1 MEETQQSTETESLT
15 EKRIQLYKS
24 AISVNAL
31 ITIVSSNSNEKLNA
45 NESETFTLEEYR
57 KIILDFRIQNK
68 DLILARVSTPDPYRQ
83 DLLYNYYY
91 IASEVNKV
99 LFKYESSRRLLHRMK
114 VRNPLNNMYIIGQ
127 VHYFRIT
134 KEEIDRAIV
143 DCFFRDVVLK
153 SSLKRNETP
162 SKMNQTFDVD
172 TTHDKNNISAFSA
185 VFRTMTSDSSLVS
198 DKTTRT
204 TPAKSKSDHPLDR
217 LLRKKM
223 KQKNKRK
230 IKESLI
236 DIEEETTMT
245 DTTVDNSPQE
255 ILKMFDE
262 GIIDF
267 PVIPEQYIN
276 KTDELEE
283 TEGINQTRPFDI
295 LTASNTNQNNI
306 GEDRKLVSQPPEKSK
321 KIQHFN
327 TKTVEFPVLLNYTAE
342 FFATDDDFLLRND
355 IRDYFK
361 KNSVDPSENFLFE
374 LDRTENDLFAILE
387 TPSSSE
393 NEEALGWKRMLTF
406 HISLLLALIGIVVLL
421 GLNPIAVL
429 ITLPLALFV
438 FISFLCS
445 LVYVLCIRRSSFDSL
460 AVRSVDNMQI

>member
-1 MEETQQSTETESLT
+1 MED
-15 EKRIQLYKS
+15 IQEQLPAADLLSERRKKLYKS

-31 ITIVSSNSNEKLNA
+31 ITIKSPNSHEKLNA

-57 KIILDFRIQNK
+57 KIILDFRMQDK

-83 DLLYNYYY
+83 DLLYNYFY

-127 VHYFRIT
+127 VQYFRIT
-134 KEEIDRAIV
+134 KEEIDKAIV
-143 DCFFRDVVLK
+143 DCFFRDIILRSAMK
-153 SSLKRNETP
+153 EDK
-162 SKMNQTFDVD
+162 KMMAKCNQTFDHEN
-172 TTHDKNNISAFSA
+172 TLEKNSISAFSA
-185 VFRTMTSDSSLVS
+185 VFRTMTSETSLVS
-198 DKTTRT
+198 DQTTVS
-204 TPAKSKSDHPLDR
+204 ASNKSTKLEHPRDKM
-217 LLRKKM
+217 LRKKL
-223 KQKNKRK
+223 KRL
-230 IKESLI
+230 KEQNSHETVL
-236 DIEEETTMT
+236 DIED
-245 DTTVDNSPQE
+245 DTATNEYESGTSPQE

-262 GIIDF
+262 GLLDF
-267 PVIPEQYIN
+267 PVIPEKYLNRTDDLEEMENMNRTQPGEVLTTNNGQKASQSN
-276 KTDELEE
+276 KTEKLDKYSDHKDVEY
-283 TEGINQTRPFDI
+283 GTRCVD
-295 LTASNTNQNNI
+295 
-306 GEDRKLVSQPPEKSK
+306 
-321 KIQHFN
+321 
-327 TKTVEFPVLLNYTAE
+327 FPVMLNYTAE

-406 HISLLLALIGIVVLL
+406 HISLMLVLVGVVVLL

-445 LVYVLCIRRSSFDSL
+445 LVYVLCVRRSSFDSL
-460 AVRSVDNMQI
+460 AVRSVDNM